1 MPEVG
6 LGVEQEIRGHVFP
19 RSISDLLAL
28 SGCFLLIALVAVVV
42 AVAAAVVV
50 LLVVVALLLLL
61 LVAQLPVVA
70 VVRLLF

>member
-1 MPEVG
+1 MPKVG
-6 LGVEQEIRGHVFP
+6 LGVEQEIRGHVYP

-28 SGCFLLIALVAVVV
+28 SGCYRLIALVAVVV
-42 AVAAAVVV
+42 AVAAAAAVVV
-50 LLVVVALLLLL
+50 LLVLVLLV

>member
-19 RSISDLLAL
+19 RSISDLLTL
-28 SGCFLLIALVAVVV
+28 SDYFLLIALVAVVV
-42 AVAAAVVV
+42 AVAAAVVLPV
-50 LLVVVALLLLL
+50 VVVVVVLVVS
-61 LVAQLPVVA
+61 QLPLVA

>member
-1 MPEVG
+1 MPKVG
-6 LGVEQEIRGHVFP
+6 LGVEQEIRGHVYP

-28 SGCFLLIALVAVVV
+28 SGCYRLIALVAVVV
-42 AVAAAVVV
+42 AVAAAAAVV
-50 LLVVVALLLLL
+50 LLVLVLLV

>member
-1 MPEVG
+1 MPKVG
-6 LGVEQEIRGHVFP
+6 LGVEQEIRGHVYP

-28 SGCFLLIALVAVVV
+28 SGCYRLIALVAVVV
-42 AVAAAVVV
+42 AVAAAAVVV
-50 LLVVVALLLLL
+50 LLVLVLLV